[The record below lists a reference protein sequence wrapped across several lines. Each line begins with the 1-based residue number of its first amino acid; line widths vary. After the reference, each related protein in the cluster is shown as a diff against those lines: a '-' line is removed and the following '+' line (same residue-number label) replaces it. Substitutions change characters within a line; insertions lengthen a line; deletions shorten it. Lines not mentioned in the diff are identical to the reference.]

1 MTYAV
6 QADMVER
13 FGSEEIEQLTDRE
26 QPPLGA
32 IDAAVLARA
41 LADADAVIDRH
52 LAARYAVPFTGSLP
66 RDLLRIA
73 CDLAR
78 YFLHDLAAPEI
89 VRKNHDDALALLRRI
104 ESGQTALV
112 DSTGALVP
120 VKTATFGGPVCA
132 AYPASATFGAA
143 FAAAWQP

>member
-13 FGSEEIEQLTDRE
+13 FGSQELEQLTDRE

-32 IDAAVLARA
+32 IDSAVLTRA

-52 LAARYAVPFTGSLP
+52 LAARYSVPFTGSLP

-89 VRKNHDDALALLRRI
+89 VRKNHDEALALLRRI
-104 ESGQTALV
+104 ESGQTALIDASGV
-112 DSTGALVP
+112 LVP
-120 VKTATFGGPVCA
+120 TKTASFGGPTHA
-132 AYPASATFGAA
+132 PYPATATFGAA